1 LGMTQRL
8 APVDLAAALIDLPD
22 LHRGPAGWLQLR
34 LKAPSFAAAIELV
47 DLVGASAEKL
57 DHHPDIDIHWR
68 TVTFGLSTH
77 SVGGVSQLD
86 IDLARQIL
94 SHAATVSAQPL
105 PPPDRVEIAVD
116 AADPEAIRPFWRVGL
131 GYVEQLTEEGDY
143 QLRHPDGTGAAV
155 WFQRMDPPR
164 AGRGRLH
171 LDVYVPAAVVE
182 RRVAQTLAAGGRLV
196 TEEYAPNWWVLA
208 DAEGNELCICTA

>member
-1 LGMTQRL
+1 MTQRL
-8 APVDLAAALIDLPD
+8 APVDLAAALIELPD

-34 LKAPSFAAAIELV
+34 LKAPSFPAAIELV
-47 DLVGASAEKL
+47 ELVGASAEKL
-57 DHHPDIDIHWR
+57 DHHPDIDIRWR

-86 IDLARQIL
+86 IDLARLIL
-94 SHAATVSAQPL
+94 QHAATVSAQPL

-116 AADPEAIRPFWRVGL
+116 AADPEKIRPFWRVGL

-143 QLRHPDGTGAAV
+143 QLRHPDGAGAAV

-171 LDVYVPAAVVE
+171 LDVYVPAADAE
-182 RRVAQTLAAGGRLV
+182 RRVAETLAAGGRLV
-196 TEEYAPNWWVLA
+196 TEEHAPNWWVLA
-208 DAEGNELCICTA
+208 DAEGNELCICAT

>member
-1 LGMTQRL
+1 MTQLL
-8 APVDLAAALIDLPD
+8 APVDLATALIELPD

-34 LKAPSFAAAIELV
+34 LQAPSFPAAIELV

-57 DHHPDIDIHWR
+57 DHHPDIDLRWR

-86 IDLARQIL
+86 IDLARLIL
-94 SHAATVSAQPL
+94 QHAAAVSAQPL

-116 AADPEAIRPFWRVGL
+116 AADPEKLRPFWQVGL

-143 QLRHPDGTGAAV
+143 QLRHPDGAGAAV
-155 WFQRMDPPR
+155 WFQRMERPR
-164 AGRGRLH
+164 AGHGRLH
-171 LDVYVPAAVVE
+171 LDVYVPAADAG
-182 RRVAQTLAAGGRLV
+182 RRVADTLAAGGRLV
-196 TEEYAPNWWVLA
+196 TDEHAPNWWVLA
-208 DAEGNELCICTA
+208 DAEGNELCICAA